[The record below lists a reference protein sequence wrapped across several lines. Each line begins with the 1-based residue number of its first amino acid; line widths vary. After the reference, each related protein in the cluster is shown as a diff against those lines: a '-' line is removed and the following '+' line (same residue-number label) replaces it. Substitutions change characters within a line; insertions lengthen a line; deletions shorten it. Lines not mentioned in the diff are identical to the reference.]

1 MKPSEQKK
9 LVTGMLSASEQTKF
23 RICHQLKVGKYIS
36 LSNYC
41 PSEEYD
47 QFLQYVDK
55 VDFEGAITYLHDTI
69 LPILKKRKKKLDY
82 EIILSTISVALHS
95 MGDIQPQQRLLID
108 DVITFGVI
116 PFFLPKVKT
125 QLRKGRY
132 YIYKDDLLYM
142 LQQLCQQGKL
152 QLIPNQKEAI
162 FYLLSQI
169 LAKRDLLSI
178 YRDAM
183 VNSIHYLHAKYGLL
197 NTDDPRQMLLLQGKA
212 KRSSFI
218 QEWEAYV
225 QPKKVERKPRTN
237 LDDVARML
245 SEMDE
250 RHADEVHHLFMANYI
265 DFSDYEFRDD
275 WMMDAY
281 HECFFAYFRSGE
293 NCINQLNNYVMEILK
308 EWKQDSYHR
317 YQKAKSD
324 LIWWMTDPIP
334 AFIPSLQHE
343 IDDAVNSVGDTD
355 DEEVVIQALM
365 HFPLEIADIV
375 KSGNYEDAAANLYY
389 LFDYMAA
396 LEKKHDHWFRSLWS
410 GGEMSEIAR
419 FLETLIELY
428 CHLRQLKEVPESLKD
443 EMDIYLRIFN
453 RKTYFFGDM
462 WGDSR
467 FEDLLLDG
475 KEQFNNYSVLEECS
489 MWKYWYLKNY
499 GNQSKQV
506 FLN

>member
-1 MKPSEQKK
+1 M
-9 LVTGMLSASEQTKF
+9 
-23 RICHQLKVGKYIS
+23 
-36 LSNYC
+36 
-41 PSEEYD
+41 
-47 QFLQYVDK
+47 
-55 VDFEGAITYLHDTI
+55 
-69 LPILKKRKKKLDY
+69 
-82 EIILSTISVALHS
+82 
-95 MGDIQPQQRLLID
+95 
-108 DVITFGVI
+108 
-116 PFFLPKVKT
+116 
-125 QLRKGRY
+125 
-132 YIYKDDLLYM
+132 
-142 LQQLCQQGKL
+142 
-152 QLIPNQKEAI
+152 
-162 FYLLSQI
+162 
-169 LAKRDLLSI
+169 
-178 YRDAM
+178 
-183 VNSIHYLHAKYGLL
+183 
-197 NTDDPRQMLLLQGKA
+197 
-212 KRSSFI
+212 
-218 QEWEAYV
+218 
-225 QPKKVERKPRTN
+225 
-237 LDDVARML
+237 
-245 SEMDE
+245 
-250 RHADEVHHLFMANYI
+250 
-265 DFSDYEFRDD
+265 
-275 WMMDAY
+275 
-281 HECFFAYFRSGE
+281 
-293 NCINQLNNYVMEILK
+293 
-308 EWKQDSYHR
+308 
-317 YQKAKSD
+317 
-324 LIWWMTDPIP
+324 
-334 AFIPSLQHE
+334 
-343 IDDAVNSVGDTD
+343 GDTD